1 MQRNKYHAQK
11 CMVDGITFDSIKE
24 ANRYRELRL
33 LERAG
38 KIRDLDRQVSFTL
51 IRPHYGLVNGQKKCL
66 ERACT
71 YRADF
76 VYREARTG
84 PTGDTEWVEVVEDAK
99 GVKTEAYKIKKK
111 LMLDRFGIQIR
122 EV

>member
-11 CMVDGITFDSIKE
+11 CVVDGITFDSRKE
-24 ANRYRELRL
+24 AARYQELRL

-38 KIRDLDRQVSFTL
+38 KIRDLDRQVTFTL
-51 IRPHYGLVNGQKKCL
+51 LRAQYGVENGKKKLL
-66 ERACT
+66 ERACA

-76 VYREARTG
+76 VYREPRPS
-84 PTGDTEWVEVVEDAK
+84 PTGDPEWALVVEDVK
-99 GVKTEAYKIKKK
+99 GVRTEAYKIKRK
-111 LMLDRFGIQIR
+111 LMLDRFGIRIR

>member
-1 MQRNKYHAQK
+1 MQRNKYHARK
-11 CMVDGITFDSIKE
+11 CVVDDITFDSIKE

-76 VYREARTG
+76 VYREARVS
-84 PTGDTEWVEVVEDAK
+84 PTGGTEWVDVVEDAK
-99 GVKTEAYKIKKK
+99 GVRTEAYKIKKK